1 MSSTRQNV
9 VETLA
14 SKEAAHTPSHDVPGL
29 LYWEDSLRHDL
40 HAVEHRFE
48 EGFVKVYQQEHDGR
62 AGSSGSSSSSSQ
74 KQQSHSYRG
83 GAAHREIETKQS
95 PGPIP
100 RTIGRS
106 YSVPLVA
113 RKSSPRRSR
122 SGRTSPKKLSTRELG
137 KIVFSERQK
146 GKQHQQEQGKPKTSA
161 WIVRK

>member
-40 HAVEHRFE
+40 HTVEHRFE
-48 EGFVKVYQQEHDGR
+48 EGFVKVYQQEHDG
-62 AGSSGSSSSSSQ
+62 
-74 KQQSHSYRG
+74 KQHQHQNQNQHQQHSLAHRG
-83 GAAHREIETKQS
+83 GARTESKQS

-100 RTIGRS
+100 RTIGRGNPAS
-106 YSVPLVA
+106 AASF
-113 RKSSPRRSR
+113 RQSSPRRGRRNR
-122 SGRTSPKKLSTRELG
+122 SSPKKMSTRELG
-137 KIVFSERQK
+137 KIIFSERQK
-146 GKQHQQEQGKPKTSA
+146 GKQPRQTKPKTSA